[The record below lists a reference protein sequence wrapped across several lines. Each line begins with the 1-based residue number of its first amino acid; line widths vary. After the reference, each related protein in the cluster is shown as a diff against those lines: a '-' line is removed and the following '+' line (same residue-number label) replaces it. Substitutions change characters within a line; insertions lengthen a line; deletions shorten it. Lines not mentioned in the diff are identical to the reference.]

1 MNYFSYELR
10 TSTHFYFGIFLELI
24 LAVHSPFV
32 MHKLRICSGLLTS
45 FRYPMAGA
53 SYRRSSPDYSSNT
66 IRGNLSAVLFINFS
80 WLLVFKSQHYNAIV
94 CECG

>member
-45 FRYPMAGA
+45 SRWVEHLTAEAVPTTVQILSGGTCQLFYLSTFRSYWSLKA
-53 SYRRSSPDYSSNT
+53 ST
-66 IRGNLSAVLFINFS
+66 ITLSYVS
-80 WLLVFKSQHYNAIV
+80 VG
-94 CECG
+94 E